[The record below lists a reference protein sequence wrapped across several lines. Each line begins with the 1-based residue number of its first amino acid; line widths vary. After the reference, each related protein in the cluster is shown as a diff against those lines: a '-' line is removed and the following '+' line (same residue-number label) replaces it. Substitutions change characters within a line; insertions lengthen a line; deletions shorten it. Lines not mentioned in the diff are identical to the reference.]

1 MKTGM
6 RAGVEGAEHFRTIIS
21 IPCLPSKRHP
31 SVKRVTNPWWL
42 QHTAARLCWMHII
55 YRGITAPPCIRLCAA
70 APLGE
75 ASCVLL
81 DYHETRARTREGK
94 KEKTSRKSREGRVS
108 ISKGFDTA
116 QKTQTRGFHYL
127 PWERAPI
134 LRTHHIFF
142 FVALIASR
150 TTQMFRKTR
159 HSKNAIRDGSPPM
172 TMRRLFHLQT

>member
-31 SVKRVTNPWWL
+31 SVKPVTNPRWL
-42 QHTAARLCWMHII
+42 RHTAARLCWMHII

-81 DYHETRARTREGK
+81 DYHETRARPREGK
-94 KEKTSRKSREGRVS
+94 RRKLQGSGGRGEFPFQKGSTLHRKHNQEGSPPAVGAS
-108 ISKGFDTA
+108 
-116 QKTQTRGFHYL
+116 
-127 PWERAPI
+127 PI
-134 LRTHHIFF
+134 LRTHHFF
-142 FVALIASR
+142 LLLLSLPE
-150 TTQMFRKTR
+150 Q
-159 HSKNAIRDGSPPM
+159 
-172 TMRRLFHLQT
+172 RRCSEKQGI